1 MEAFLEG
8 GQASRYWQQKHRKR
22 CKTDTHCVTLHG
34 WVSREYNAEEHMPR
48 SSGLIVAL
56 TALLFSVP
64 APAADIVNVANVSR
78 TLFSL
83 PFWVAQHR
91 GFLKEEGLETTSNIL
106 DNAEKINAA
115 LRAGT
120 MQIAMGTPEAV
131 IIDAYKGGSLRL
143 IAGNTGKLPH
153 FIIAR
158 PHIKTLKDLRGANF
172 GVLSEKEGSTYVVQ
186 DIAKAIGLT
195 PADYRI
201 TVVGGAPTRWKLLQA
216 GKIDVGL
223 QPFPLSYVA
232 EDAGFTNLG
241 SVIPFVPDWQFTTIN
256 ADMTWAMQ
264 NRDVVVRFLRAVQR
278 GRNFMRTNPHETA
291 EIASQELKT
300 TVALATRAMGD
311 AETMH
316 ILDPNLAVTEPGLR
330 KVVAT
335 LQLAGDIAAAETF
348 NIARFAD
355 LSFWEASRAT
365 K

>member
-1 MEAFLEG
+1 M
-8 GQASRYWQQKHRKR
+8 KR
-22 CKTDTHCVTLHG
+22 T
-34 WVSREYNAEEHMPR
+34 APFAA
-48 SSGLIVAL
+48 IAL
-56 TALLFSVP
+56 AALLMPAP
-64 APAADIVNVANVSR
+64 APAADVVNVANVSR

-91 GFLKEEGLETTSNIL
+91 GFLKAEGLETTSSIL

-131 IIDAYKGGSLRL
+131 IIDAYNGGTLRL

-158 PHIKTLKDLRGANF
+158 PHIKSLKDLRGANF
-172 GVLSEKEGSTYVVQ
+172 GILSEKEGSTYVVQ

-195 PADYRI
+195 PADY
-201 TVVGGAPTRWKLLQA
+201 TMTAVGGAPTRWKLLQA

-223 QPFPLSYVA
+223 QPFPLSYIA

-256 ADMTWAMQ
+256 ADMTWAAK

-278 GRNFMRTNPHETA
+278 GRDFMRTNPQETA
-291 EIASQELKT
+291 EIAAKELQDDGRALRARDGRRREARHPRSQPGTDRARTAQGGCDAPARRRHRAGRSLRPRPLRRPEL
-300 TVALATRAMGD
+300 LAR
-311 AETMH
+311 
-316 ILDPNLAVTEPGLR
+316 EPGEEVGR
-330 KVVAT
+330 S
-335 LQLAGDIAAAETF
+335 Q
-348 NIARFAD
+348 
-355 LSFWEASRAT
+355 SASS
-365 K
+365 